1 MVCDGPFLG
10 EQLTG
15 SVFHSLLGKTL
26 PDVVMSV
33 SNFQCRFFFGK
44 KEKLCTAS
52 FLNGSQLLLDGAIE
66 IYHILIFFPVV
77 IVILTLRSLKET
89 FSDILVKMSVPIS
102 FLNLGYY
109 RVGKVF

>member
-1 MVCDGPFLG
+1 MVVLLG
-10 EQLTG
+10 ELG
-15 SVFHSLLGKTL
+15 SLSHSHLGRTL

-33 SNFQCRFFFGK
+33 LNFQFRYLNFFGK

-66 IYHILIFFPVV
+66 IYHILTFFPVV
-77 IVILTLRSLKET
+77 IVILTLRSLRET